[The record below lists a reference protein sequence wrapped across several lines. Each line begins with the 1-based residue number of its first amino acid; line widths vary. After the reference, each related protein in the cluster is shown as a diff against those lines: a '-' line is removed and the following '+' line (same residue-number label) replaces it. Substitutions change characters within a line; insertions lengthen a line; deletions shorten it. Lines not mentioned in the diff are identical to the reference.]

1 MFSWSTDRRTPTVD
15 AVTNISGVAP
25 VLLAGFGVGASL
37 IVAIG
42 AQNAYVLRQGI
53 RAEHVL
59 PIVVI
64 CAASDAILILA
75 GVTGIGAIVD
85 RAPHTLVVLRWA
97 AAAFLVGYGLLAARR
112 AFTTRS
118 LTAAGGSSLR
128 SAVLTVLAMTWLNPH
143 VYLDTVLLLG
153 SIANT
158 QAAGGRWYFGA
169 GAALAS
175 VAWFTALGYGARL
188 LSRTLARSLAWRILD
203 GIIAATML
211 ALGVHLTIDAL
222 PAT

>member
-1 MFSWSTDRRTPTVD
+1 MFSWSPDRPAPTVD
-15 AVTNISGVAP
+15 VVTNVSGMAP

-53 RAEHVL
+53 RAEHVF

-85 RAPHTLVVLRWA
+85 RAPLTLVVLRWA
-97 AAAFLVGYGLLAARR
+97 VATFLVGYGLQAARR
-112 AFTTRS
+112 AFTTAS

-128 SAVLTVLAMTWLNPH
+128 SAILTVLAMTWLNPH
-143 VYLDTVLLLG
+143 VYLDTVLIG

-158 QAAGGRWYFGA
+158 QDAGGRWYFGA
-169 GAALAS
+169 GAVLAS

-188 LSRTLARSLAWRILD
+188 LSRALARPLAWRILD

-211 ALGVHLTIDAL
+211 ALGVRLAIDAL